1 MLEIE
6 GKLRSGAHA
15 MVQETRTRKPDL
27 ATRRAFLAR
36 FASGIFASLI
46 APAAAQGILDQVEA
60 APPGA
65 PVGELEPPPEL
76 PEAMSG
82 QHPVVRMMEDL
93 RRALQ
98 KPVEQR
104 RWAMVIDLRKCV
116 GCYACTVACISENK
130 LPPGIAYRPVLTETR
145 GTYPHV
151 SRRFIPRPC
160 MQCENPPCVPVCP
173 VGATWK
179 RADGIVVIN
188 YDQCIGCRYCITACP
203 YAARSFDAG
212 YFYSDFEGGQP
223 QPYELLPS
231 PEYGQGRVRRRD
243 ASPIGNVRKCHFC
256 LHRIERGQL
265 PACVLS
271 CMGRATYFGDLNDPQ
286 SLVAELV
293 SQPNVIL
300 LKEELGTEPKVFY
313 LV

>member
-1 MLEIE
+1 
-6 GKLRSGAHA
+6 

-145 GTYPHV
+145 GDLPARLPALH
-151 SRRFIPRPC
+151 P
-160 MQCENPPCVPVCP
+160 
-173 VGATWK
+173 
-179 RADGIVVIN
+179 
-188 YDQCIGCRYCITACP
+188 
-203 YAARSFDAG
+203 AAVHA
-212 YFYSDFEGGQP
+212 
-223 QPYELLPS
+223 
-231 PEYGQGRVRRRD
+231 
-243 ASPIGNVRKCHFC
+243 VRKPALRF
-256 LHRIERGQL
+256 RVPSGGDVEAGRWDRGDQL
-265 PACVLS
+265 
-271 CMGRATYFGDLNDPQ
+271 
-286 SLVAELV
+286 
-293 SQPNVIL
+293 
-300 LKEELGTEPKVFY
+300 
-313 LV
+313 